1 MLNQTVCGI
10 DNSLGR
16 AVVLFQLEKFGIIEM
31 ASEIQDIINIST
43 TETID
48 TLRIITHRTDTLLF
62 LTKLHHDIHL
72 NLIGILILIHKNEIK
87 AVSIFPSDIL
97 MITEQLEGKGK
108 QIIKVHSVSLLTTLN
123 ISSKNLPH
131 LRHLLMQITLEDFT
145 IGSIFIRSHQL
156 VFCHRNLMMYGSWLV
171 NLIIQPHLFDNSLE
185 QGARIGLVINSEI
198 IIEAKMRRFCAQN
211 T

>member
-1 MLNQTVCGI
+1 MV
-10 DNSLGR
+10 
-16 AVVLFQLEKFGIIEM
+16 
-31 ASEIQDIINIST
+31 SEIQDIINIST

-72 NLIGILILIHKNEIK
+72 NLIGILILIHKNEIE
-87 AVSIFPSDIL
+87 AVSIFSSNIL

-108 QIIKVHSVSLLTTLN
+108 QIIKVHCVSLFTTLN
-123 ISSKNLPH
+123 IRSKDFPH
-131 LRHLLMQITLEDFT
+131 LRHLLTQITLEEFT

-171 NLIIQPHLFDNSLE
+171 NFIIQPHLFDDSLE
-185 QGARIGLVINSEI
+185 Q
-198 IIEAKMRRFCAQN
+198 
-211 T
+211 

>member
-10 DNSLGR
+10 DNGLGR
-16 AVVLFQLEKFGIIEM
+16 TVVLFQFEKFGIIEM

-72 NLIGILILIHKNEIK
+72 NLVSILILIHKNEVE

-97 MITEQLEGKGK
+97 MITKQLEGKGK
-108 QIIKVHSVSLLTTLN
+108 QIIKVHCVSLLTTLN
-123 ISSKNLPH
+123 ISSKDFPH
-131 LRHLLMQITLEDFT
+131 LRHLLTQITLEEFT

-156 VFCHRNLMMYGSWLV
+156 VLCHRNLMMYGSRLV
-171 NLIIQPHLFDNSLE
+171 NLIIQKHFLNDSLE
-185 QGARIGLVINSEI
+185 Q
-198 IIEAKMRRFCAQN
+198 
-211 T
+211 